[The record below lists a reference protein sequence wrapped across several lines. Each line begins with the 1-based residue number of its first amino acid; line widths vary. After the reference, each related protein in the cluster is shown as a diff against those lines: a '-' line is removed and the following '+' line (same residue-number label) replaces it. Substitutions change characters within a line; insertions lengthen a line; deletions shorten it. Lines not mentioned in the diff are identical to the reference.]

1 MVISF
6 HHHTYSFPDQT
17 RTGKYISGRDGM
29 GRGPQ
34 REEYSD
40 YILTSMNMI
49 PRRDWGV
56 IGAA

>member
-1 MVISF
+1 MISF
-6 HHHTYSFPDQT
+6 HHHTHSFLDQT
-17 RTGKYISGRDGM
+17 RTRKYISGHDGM

-34 REEYSD
+34 REESSD
-40 YILTSMNMI
+40 NILTSMNMI